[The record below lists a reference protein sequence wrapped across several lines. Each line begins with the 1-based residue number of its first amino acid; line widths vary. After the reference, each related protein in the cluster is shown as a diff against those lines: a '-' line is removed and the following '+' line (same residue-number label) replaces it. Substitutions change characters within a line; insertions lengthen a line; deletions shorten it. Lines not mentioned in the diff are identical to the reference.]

1 VEQTT
6 ESRAFWVNS
15 FLSNSVLGYNWRA
28 GRATAALMEAARRNG
43 LPIGK
48 GGAYGNCIRIS
59 PPMNIARSDADEFA
73 RLLDASLEECVNGT
87 GS

>member
-1 VEQTT
+1 MGLMQALELLKDRRDQS
-6 ESRAFWVNS
+6 SR
-15 FLSNSVLGYNWRA
+15 
-28 GRATAALMEAARRNG
+28 RATAELMEAARRNG
-43 LPIGK
+43 LLVGK